1 MHGWVATG
9 QDDCRQSGRHTQ
21 GGGVIVLTSFLP
33 LLSLLRAHHVGLAPP
48 YKIPRGSGSARR
60 SCLLPW
66 NSQPDSGTLV
76 HGPFSKEFEAGYVTF
91 VHGPFV
97 LFQHLSK
104 STLTQ
109 LRILA
114 KWQWESAMQ
123 VLVWLNEPLHRRAA
137 AVVQTRF
144 RTLMPFRS
152 NCVYC
157 RKIAHIWLS
166 RARALCI
173 QAAL

>member
-76 HGPFSKEFEAGYVTF
+76 HWAIFQGIRSRLCHICPWSICPLPAFEQIHPDSIEDFSQMAMGICSAGPRVAQRTTAPPRRRRSDPIPHFNA
-91 VHGPFV
+91 
-97 LFQHLSK
+97 L
-104 STLTQ
+104 
-109 LRILA
+109 
-114 KWQWESAMQ
+114 
-123 VLVWLNEPLHRRAA
+123 PL
-137 AVVQTRF
+137 
-144 RTLMPFRS
+144 
-152 NCVYC
+152 
-157 RKIAHIWLS
+157 
-166 RARALCI
+166 
-173 QAAL
+173 